1 MPVLLCFCLIRYVLL
16 CPSSWRTIDTY
27 AGLDR
32 LHYMYASVV
41 PKLSEPFTM
50 AAARAQSRYERK
62 KQDAESAKYGARWQ
76 ALFMFQQMHE
86 ADRPAGAR
94 PVRLVGSDNAVYER
108 LYRAEPRKVRYCCLA
123 RHS

>member
-1 MPVLLCFCLIRYVLL
+1 VYWFVENFQYIVCLSYTCAISNTNAQLADAV
-16 CPSSWRTIDTY
+16 
-27 AGLDR
+27 
-32 LHYMYASVV
+32 
-41 PKLSEPFTM
+41 
-50 AAARAQSRYERK
+50 AATCKNRYERK

-108 LYRAEPRKVRYCCLA
+108 LYRAEPRKVRHSSLA
-123 RHS
+123 RHSSVHDCALHGSVCDLYC